1 MRRHL
6 LAAVVAALLTAGGA
20 AAIINGEPDG
30 DRHPYVVA
38 LGITTAEGGRPLCS
52 GTLVSATVVVTAGHC
67 TSIAAGPVA
76 VWNTAAIAGPPL
88 AFGTAHTSPDFSP
101 ARTLPNTGDLGVVVL
116 QQPIVLKRYAK
127 LPKLGYLDGKGAK
140 KARKKGV
147 SIVGYG
153 IPTPGVRMQA
163 RTTITSLDNPIVR
176 GYGIETRGV
185 SASSGGT
192 CQGDSGGPV
201 LLKHVLLGVDSFGET
216 DCSGPNYAY
225 RTDTRT
231 AQAFLSQ
238 FVKLKGGERDDE
250 DDEEDDD

>member
-6 LAAVVAALLTAGGA
+6 LAALVAALLTAGSA

-38 LGITTAEGGRPLCS
+38 LGITTPDGGRFVCS
-52 GTLVSATVVVTAGHC
+52 GTLVSSTVVVTAGHC
-67 TSIAAGPVA
+67 TAPAAGPVV
-76 VWNTAAIAGPPL
+76 VWNAPEAAGQPPVS
-88 AFGTAHTSPDFSP
+88 AGTAHTSPDFSP

-116 QQPIVLKRYAK
+116 QQPVVLKRYAR

-147 SIVGYG
+147 TIVGYG
-153 IPTPGVRMQA
+153 IPTPFTRMQA
-163 RTTITSLDNPIVR
+163 RTEITSLENEIVR

-185 SASSGGT
+185 SATTGGT

-201 LLKHVLLGVDSFGET
+201 LLKDVVLGVDSFGED

-225 RTDTRT
+225 RTDTRS
-231 AQAFLSQ
+231 AQPFLAQ
-238 FVKLKGGERDDE
+238 FVDLEGGGRDG
-250 DDEEDDD
+250 EDDD